1 MWIVLVEVREKVGV
15 SEVKE
20 ARSIVRHYVG
30 PSGDEETAGTVAV
43 EALMSAGFVTQKRGC
58 SRLGHCSFILASQ
71 SGGVVRSVF
80 DSGVGEIVVGG
91 HDA

>member
-1 MWIVLVEVREKVGV
+1 MWIVLVEVGEKVGV

-43 EALMSAGFVTQKRGC
+43 EALMSAGFVAQ
-58 SRLGHCSFILASQ
+58 
-71 SGGVVRSVF
+71 
-80 DSGVGEIVVGG
+80 
-91 HDA
+91 